1 MSKDNNFK
9 STKYILV
16 TISILFVLIMLV
28 LPLIVVIVYALKK
41 GLNSY
46 TNAVLDIYTIK
57 ALKLTLFTSIA
68 AVLVNTIFGLFA
80 AWCITKFTFRGKQ
93 VLTTLYNINSHFL

>member
-41 GLNSY
+41 GLNSIQMQY
-46 TNAVLDIYTIK
+46 LIYTPSK
-57 ALKLTLFTSIA
+57 
-68 AVLVNTIFGLFA
+68 
-80 AWCITKFTFRGKQ
+80 
-93 VLTTLYNINSHFL
+93 H